1 VFGVV
6 TAVFGGVLRDIVC
19 NEIPSAFSDHRPYAV
34 CSFFGGRVLMAS
46 QALQAPAWV
55 GSVGAA
61 GVAAGLRMLAFA
73 RGYSLPQWSIG
84 DSSTGD
90 AQPGSGPAIPVP
102 RPLALQVL
110 APSRVPPVTVVPETL
125 GTMHLTYA

>member
-1 VFGVV
+1 MFGVV

-90 AQPGSGPAIPVP
+90 AQPGSGPAIQCRGHWHSKSLHHRESHRSRLCR
-102 RPLALQVL
+102 RPWA
-110 APSRVPPVTVVPETL
+110 RCI
-125 GTMHLTYA
+125 

>member
-1 VFGVV
+1 MFGVV

-73 RGYSLPQWSIG
+73 RPLQRSTSGQRPPPSSCVAFWS
-84 DSSTGD
+84 
-90 AQPGSGPAIPVP
+90 P
-102 RPLALQVL
+102 
-110 APSRVPPVTVVPETL
+110 
-125 GTMHLTYA
+125 